1 MGKIR
6 RDRQKFHITAENKN
20 EINNQH
26 EAPTYKNFHT
36 TTYKDVQQASTHN
49 NVQNIFAGIN
59 IQLEAINKFD
69 EKTKPSIDFTSKKK
83 ETIKKEII
91 QPAKIGSEIKSNVP
105 EKQLTKKEKMLMKR
119 EKFMQLLDV
128 TQKARLQIKKKKKR
142 IQNGQVPTSVPP
154 MFAINVPL
162 VPKVNDSCR
171 KDGKTMFTMPC
182 FKDDLPAFKPVLGTK
197 SFQNSLK
204 SDKIDQKSKPIL
216 KNRGQKNKFINSYN
230 SLRRAMATNK
240 TKTT

>member
-26 EAPTYKNFHT
+26 EAPTYNNFRT
-36 TTYKDVQQASTHN
+36 TTYNNVQQASTYN

-69 EKTKPSIDFTSKKK
+69 EKPKPSNDFTSKKK
-83 ETIKKEII
+83 ETFKTEII
-91 QPAKIGSEIKSNVP
+91 QPAKVGSEIKSNIP

-119 EKFMQLLDV
+119 ESFMQKLDV
-128 TQKARLQIKKKKKR
+128 TQKARLQIKKNR
-142 IQNGQVPTSVPP
+142 IHKYKNAQVQKPEVSPVLQRNG
-154 MFAINVPL
+154 A
-162 VPKVNDSCR
+162 CR
-171 KDGKTMFTMPC
+171 KDEKNVFTMPC
-182 FKDDLPAFKPVLGTK
+182 FKDDLPAFKPVFELK

-204 SDKIDQKSKPIL
+204 SDKMDPKSKPIL
-216 KNRGQKNKFINSYN
+216 KNGGKKNKFINGYN
-230 SLRRAMATNK
+230 SLRRAMASKNK
-240 TKTT
+240 